1 MRIVKNPDERKQEIL
16 DAAVRVFARKG
27 YEKTS
32 ITDIAKEIGVSQG
45 LCYRYYA
52 SKEEMYD
59 AALDKY
65 ASYIAEQNRKR
76 VKAEGLTLREQ
87 ILQISGRM
95 QEYTSAERDQADF
108 YDLFHKEENHRMHN
122 ELFLRVSEKCIPFFV
137 KALEDAIQRGEISI
151 SDPKASAYFFVY
163 GQMGLLMSKDYS
175 EEEKTRKIQ
184 KCLFEMLGLE
194 ANE

>member
-16 DAAVRVFARKG
+16 DAAVHVFAKKG

-32 ITDIAKEIGVSQG
+32 ITDIAKEIGISQG

-52 SKEEMYD
+52 SKEEIYD

-65 ASYIAEQNRKR
+65 ASYIAEQNISRTKLD
-76 VKAEGLTLREQ
+76 GLTLKEQ
-87 ILQISGRM
+87 ILQMSGQM
-95 QEYTSAERDQADF
+95 KEYTSAEQRQTEL
-108 YDLFHKEENHRMHN
+108 YDLFHKKENHRMHN
-122 ELFLRVSEKCIPFFV
+122 ELFLRVSEKIIPFFV
-137 KALEDAIQRGEISI
+137 KALEDAMQRGEILI
-151 SDPKASAYFFVY
+151 DDPRASAYFFVY

-175 EEEKTRKIQ
+175 EEEKTKKIQ

-194 ANE
+194 

>member
-1 MRIVKNPDERKQEIL
+1 MNEYYSL
-16 DAAVRVFARKG
+16 
-27 YEKTS
+27 
-32 ITDIAKEIGVSQG
+32 AKEIGVSQG

-95 QEYTSAERDQADF
+95 QEYTSAERDQADL
-108 YDLFHKEENHRMHN
+108 YDLF
-122 ELFLRVSEKCIPFFV
+122 
-137 KALEDAIQRGEISI
+137 
-151 SDPKASAYFFVY
+151 
-163 GQMGLLMSKDYS
+163 
-175 EEEKTRKIQ
+175 
-184 KCLFEMLGLE
+184 
-194 ANE
+194 